1 MIEIRKLI
9 LAAALAPA
17 LVLASPAYANAP
29 SYYPSGPQQ
38 NVSKQTLLD
47 GGWNLCWSG
56 GYGESDSLAN
66 IYASC
71 TGDSILYAAGVTGS
85 DTYML
90 IAAGPRATVFAET
103 GFNETIEA
111 NGTYWYLNPSQ
122 SMGFAP
128 NGTITQSS
136 ADVRD
141 TSDPLRMSW
150 HTGWCGADLIC
161 GGWRVGASTGLNSD
175 NGYTRAIWHSGAA
188 YVAQPEEEPVMQ
200 PVVSQE
206 EYDELQAQYDA
217 LSASYAVLQAN
228 YDAAVASLN
237 ATTNEYSAYV
247 GYAEAEFDNYELII
261 SSKSATISSQ
271 SAKISGLNSIVNEK
285 NQVIAA
291 RDSAIESYKA
301 TIDGKNTTIA
311 AYIKKIDSLNEA
323 IASKKASIAELKAQ
337 LDSANETIAILKK
350 SLEETQGT
358 LVSTE
363 QQLKE
368 TMETLAKSK
377 SDYEIEKAKSADLSK
392 QLAASQARVK
402 ELEAELADVKAK
414 LKAMTEKQ
422 GTTQKQLDD
431 ALKEIDTLVQQL
443 KDANTT
449 ISEQKNKIEQLQAI
463 ADNPNA
469 EQNLALAEEITE
481 IALAKFEVAEK
492 DSEEYEIA
500 LAMLAVAAQADDP
513 DLPEEIA
520 ALPVIGAVAGQ
531 VLEAMND
538 LGNIGADIAPEQRER
553 AEEIVVASV
562 IAGNIAV
569 SAGASA
575 AAGGARRKV

>member
-17 LVLASPAYANAP
+17 IVLASPAYANAP

-47 GGWNLCWSG
+47 GGWNLCWEQ
-56 GYGESDSLAN
+56 GYGEQDSLSN
-66 IYASC
+66 IYAAC
-71 TGDSILYAAGVTGS
+71 TGDSIVYAAGVTGS

-90 IAAGPRATVFAET
+90 IAAGPRSTVFAQT
-103 GFNETIEA
+103 GYNETIEA
-111 NGTYWYLNPSQ
+111 NGTYWYLNPNQ

-128 NGTITQSS
+128 TGTIQQSS
-136 ADVRD
+136 AD
-141 TSDPLRMSW
+141 TSNLSDPLRMSW
-150 HTGWCGADLIC
+150 HTGWCGAGQIC
-161 GGWRVGASTGLNSD
+161 GGWRVGTTNGLNNN

-188 YVAQPEEEPVMQ
+188 IAQQEEEPVMQ
-200 PVVSQE
+200 PAVSQE
-206 EYDELQAQYDA
+206 EYDNLQAQYDA
-217 LSASYAVLQAN
+217 LSASYAVLQAD
-228 YDAAVASLN
+228 YSSAVASLN
-237 ATTNEYSAYV
+237 SITDEYSAYIS
-247 GYAEAEFDNYELII
+247 YAEAEFNSYELAI
-261 SSKSATISSQ
+261 SSQSATISSQ
-271 SAKISGLNSIVNEK
+271 SAEISGLNSVVNEK

-311 AYIKKIDSLNEA
+311 GYIKKIDSLNEA
-323 IASKKASIAELKAQ
+323 IATKEATIADLKSQ

-377 SDYEIEKAKSADLSK
+377 SDYELEKARSADLSK

-402 ELEAELADVKAK
+402 ELESELADVKAK

-431 ALKEIDTLVQQL
+431 ALKEIDTLMQQL
-443 KDANTT
+443 KDANAT

-469 EQNLALAEEITE
+469 AQNLALAEEITE

-492 DSEEYEIA
+492 DSEEYEVA

-520 ALPVIGAVAGQ
+520 ALPVIGNVAGQ
-531 VLEAMND
+531 VLEVMND

-569 SAGASA
+569 SASA
-575 AAGGARRKV
+575 PAGGARRKI